1 MPPPTHTLLV
11 MLGFQSCGADAE
23 LRDHDLYHIA
33 GTAVFVRVPQTGCT
47 GPELARLLHTAGGD
61 AVRADLRAARE
72 AYDRLLR

>member
-47 GPELARLLHTAGGD
+47 GP
-61 AVRADLRAARE
+61 
-72 AYDRLLR
+72 